1 MFFIP
6 LYIIEGC
13 KRLKGIVL
21 KRGEMVLMERMADK
35 DREFIDILEKYEK
48 LAFFVCYKM
57 TGNYFDA
64 EDMTQETFLSIYKS
78 LESFDGNNPGGF
90 VTRVAVNKCLDYLK
104 RADRR
109 AVPLEDSV
117 LVQNVSCA
125 PPPEDG
131 ILQEETRYELLKA
144 CNTLKPPYNEVAESY
159 YCNGMTAA
167 QIAGVTGKKLKTVQT
182 QIRRAKELLRKK
194 IRKEDII

>member
-1 MFFIP
+1 
-6 LYIIEGC
+6 
-13 KRLKGIVL
+13 
-21 KRGEMVLMERMADK
+21 MVFMERMADK
-35 DREFIDILEKYEK
+35 DREFIEILEKYEK
-48 LAFFVCYKM
+48 LAFSVCYKM

-78 LESFDGNNPGGF
+78 LEKFDGDNPGGF
-90 VTRVAVNKCLDYLK
+90 VTRIAVNKCLDYLK

-109 AVPLEDSV
+109 TVPSEDSV
-117 LVQNVSCA
+117 IAQNLSCV
-125 PPPEDG
+125 PPPEDN
-131 ILQEETRYELLKA
+131 ILQEEARYELLKA
-144 CNTLKPPYNEVAESY
+144 CNTLKPPYNEVATNY
-159 YCNGMTAA
+159 YCDGMTAA

>member
-1 MFFIP
+1 
-6 LYIIEGC
+6 
-13 KRLKGIVL
+13 
-21 KRGEMVLMERMADK
+21 MVLEKEMSDK
-35 DREFIDILEKYEK
+35 DKKFIEMLNQYEK
-48 LAFFVCYKM
+48 LAFSICYKM

-64 EDMTQETFLSIYKS
+64 EDMVQETFLSIYKS
-78 LESFDGNNPGGF
+78 LESFDGDNPGGF

-109 AVPLEDSV
+109 AVPSEDSV
-117 LVQNVSCA
+117 LAQNLSCA
-125 PPPEDG
+125 PPPEDC

-144 CNTLKPPYNEVAESY
+144 CNTLKPPYNEVAQNY

>member
-48 LAFFVCYKM
+48 LAFSVCYKM

-64 EDMTQETFLSIYKS
+64 EDMTQEIGRASCR
-78 LESFDGNNPGGF
+78 E
-90 VTRVAVNKCLDYLK
+90 RVSA
-104 RADRR
+104 
-109 AVPLEDSV
+109 
-117 LVQNVSCA
+117 
-125 PPPEDG
+125 
-131 ILQEETRYELLKA
+131 
-144 CNTLKPPYNEVAESY
+144 
-159 YCNGMTAA
+159 
-167 QIAGVTGKKLKTVQT
+167 
-182 QIRRAKELLRKK
+182 
-194 IRKEDII
+194 

>member
-1 MFFIP
+1 
-6 LYIIEGC
+6 
-13 KRLKGIVL
+13 
-21 KRGEMVLMERMADK
+21 MADK

-48 LAFFVCYKM
+48 LTFSVCYKM

-64 EDMTQETFLSIYKS
+64 EDRTQETFLSIYKS
-78 LESFDGNNPGGF
+78 LESFDGDNPGGF

-109 AVPLEDSV
+109 AVPSEDSV
-117 LVQNVSCA
+117 LAQNLPYT
-125 PPPEDG
+125 PPPEDN
-131 ILQEETRYELLKA
+131 ILQEEARCELLKA
-144 CNTLKPPYNEVAESY
+144 CNTLKPPYNEVATNY
-159 YCNGMTAA
+159 YCNGMTAP
-167 QIAGVTGKKLKTVQT
+167 QIAGITGKKLKTVQT